1 MSECQ
6 KRTNNIVAF
15 AAVCLM
21 ILAFVAALSYL
32 LPVDIVKAVIEHAS
46 WPIFAGI
53 CIVIFRDNVMK
64 VLTELPGLVSRSSL
78 GNGSGPFLPKQE
90 GMKRV
95 GGYNELG
102 DKSFTNH
109 ENGDIQKGQQ
119 VRSGAASFCERQW
132 IERLQKEY
140 GVPVLERRSIGVSTY
155 YFDAVMEYGK
165 CLYGIEICNTIGH
178 CNWERVFDNVQKAY
192 DGLVPELKKRF
203 IFMVCVVSAE
213 DDECAALRAITK
225 KHDFTTVIKH
235 Y

>member
-1 MSECQ
+1 MAEYQ
-6 KRTNNIVAF
+6 KTRNSIVAF

-21 ILAFVAALSYL
+21 ILAFVAVLSYL
-32 LPVDIVKAVIEHAS
+32 FPADIGKAVIEHAS
-46 WPIFAGI
+46 WPILTGI
-53 CIVIFRDNVMK
+53 CIVIFRDDVMK
-64 VLTELPGLVSRSSL
+64 VLTELPGLVRRSSL
-78 GNGSGPFLPKQE
+78 GNGSVAFLPKQD
-90 GMKRV
+90 GMKRI
-95 GGYNELG
+95 GGEEELG

-119 VRSGAASFCERQW
+119 VRSGAVSFCERQW

-140 GVPVLERRSIGVSTY
+140 GVPVLERRSIGISTY

>member
-1 MSECQ
+1 MSERQ
-6 KRTNNIVAF
+6 KSIAAF
-15 AAVCLM
+15 VLVCLV
-21 ILAFVAALSYL
+21 ILVFLSVLSYL
-32 LPVDIVKAVIEHAS
+32 FPSDIGKAVIEHAS

-95 GGYNELG
+95 GGDNEFG

-140 GVPVLERRSIGVSTY
+140 GVPVLERRSIGISTY

-165 CLYGIEICNTIGH
+165 CLYGIEICNTIGYR
-178 CNWERVFDNVQKAY
+178 NWERVFDNVQKAY
-192 DGLVPELKKRF
+192 DGLIPELKKRF
-203 IFMVCVVSAE
+203 VFMVCVVSAKA
-213 DDECAALRAITK
+213 DECAALRDITK

>member
-6 KRTNNIVAF
+6 KRINNIVAF
-15 AAVCLM
+15 AVIFLM
-21 ILAFVAALSYL
+21 ILAFVAVLSYL
-32 LPVDIVKAVIEHAS
+32 LPLDIGKAVIEHAS

-53 CIVIFRDNVMK
+53 CIVIFRDDVMK
-64 VLTELPGLVSRSSL
+64 VLTELPGLVRRSSL
-78 GNGSGPFLPKQE
+78 GNGSVVFLPKQE

-95 GGYNELG
+95 GGDNELE
-102 DKSFTNH
+102 DKAFANH
-109 ENGDIQKGQQ
+109 EKEDVQKGPQ
-119 VRSGAASFCERQW
+119 VRSAAASFCERQW

-165 CLYGIEICNTIGH
+165 CLYGIEICNTTRH
-178 CNWERVFDNVQKAY
+178 RNWERVFDNVQKAY
-192 DGLVPELKKRF
+192 DGLIPELKKRF
-203 IFMVCVVSAE
+203 VFMVCVASAE
-213 DDECAALRAITK
+213 DDECAALRAITD